1 MRTPPRTRFQG
12 VAQIVRFNWP
22 FYLTAALL
30 LAAGGCA
37 VLMLSMPFFV
47 RAMLSAAIAAAA
59 FWLITSLIISHY
71 IYDRAGIYDGIW
83 IQRALPTS
91 PKSWAI
97 FHAGLD
103 EFSPILRK
111 LFPESEG
118 LVIDL
123 FDPNE
128 MTESSIK
135 RARRLTKEPARSIH
149 VNFRALPMRDN
160 ELDAA
165 FVFFAA
171 HELRKLES
179 RILFFREL
187 RRVLRSHGEIL
198 LLEHLRDW
206 PNFFA
211 FGPGCFHF
219 HSRRAWS
226 HSIGSAGLF
235 ILKEFTLTPFIRAFV
250 LVKSPLKVER

>member
-22 FYLTAALL
+22 FYLTATLL
-30 LAAGGCA
+30 IAAGGCA
-37 VLMLSMPFFV
+37 VLVLSVPFFGRV
-47 RAMLSAAIAAAA
+47 MLSAAIAAAA
-59 FWLITSLIISHY
+59 FWLIASLIISHY
-71 IYDRAGIYDGIW
+71 IYDRARIYDGIW
-83 IQRALPTS
+83 IHRALATS

-103 EFSPILRK
+103 EFNPILRK

-123 FDPNE
+123 FDPKE
-128 MTESSIK
+128 MTEPSIK
-135 RARRLTKEPARSIH
+135 RARRTKESAPSIH

-165 FVFFAA
+165 FVFFSA
-171 HELRKLES
+171 HELRKPES
-179 RILFFREL
+179 RILFFSEL
-187 RRVLRSHGEIL
+187 RRVLRSQGEII

-219 HSRRAWS
+219 HSRWAWS

-235 ILKEFTLTPFIRAFV
+235 VLKEFTLTPFIRAFV
-250 LVKSPLKVER
+250 LAKAPLKVEP